1 MMEYILENEQLKVTV
16 SDAGAEIRS
25 IVGKKT
31 GTEYL
36 WQGDP
41 TYWSGR
47 APVLFPICGRLT
59 EGKYTWKGQTY
70 EMNLHGFARRSVF
83 TAEKVGDHTVTF
95 LFTANEE
102 TKKMYPFD
110 FEFRMTYTLTDS
122 TVECRYDVKN
132 EKESDLPFAV
142 GGHPGFNVPME
153 AGKKFED
160 YRLEFACAKEA
171 RELVFSDTC
180 FDTGK
185 TRAFP
190 LEEGRILPLRH
201 SLFDI
206 DAVFLTDMCHKVTLG
221 TPGGTRSLTLSFKG
235 FPHVGFWH
243 KPRTKA
249 PYVCIEPWCSV
260 PSPDGVID
268 DFATKKELTHL
279 KKGES
284 YTNAFEITICE

>member
-16 SDAGAEIRS
+16 SDEGAEIRS

-41 TYWSGR
+41 TYWAGR

-59 EGKYTWKGQTY
+59 GGKYTWKGQTY

-95 LFTANEE
+95 LLTANEE

-153 AGKKFED
+153 AGKNFED
-160 YRLEFACAKEA
+160 YRLEFACAKEP

>member
-1 MMEYILENEQLKVTV
+1 MEYILENEQLKVTL
-16 SDAGAEIRS
+16 SDAGGEIRS

-41 TYWSGR
+41 TYWAGR

-70 EMNLHGFARRSVF
+70 EMTLHGFARHSTF
-83 TAEKVGDHTVTF
+83 TAEKVSAEAVTF
-95 LFTANEE
+95 LLCANEE
-102 TKKMYPFD
+102 TKKVYPFD
-110 FEFRMTYTLTDS
+110 FAFRMTYTLTGS
-122 TVECRYDVKN
+122 TVECRYDVAN
-132 EKESDLPFAV
+132 ECEEDLPFAV

-153 AGKKFED
+153 EGKTFED
-160 YRLEFACAKEA
+160 YRLEFSCVKEA

-180 FDTGK
+180 YDTGK

-201 SLFDI
+201 SLFGI
-206 DAVFLTDMCHKVTLG
+206 DAVFLTEMCHKVTLG
-221 TPGGTRSLTLSFKG
+221 TPGGTRSLTLTFKG
-235 FPHVGFWH
+235 FPHLGIWH
-243 KPRTKA
+243 KPRTEA

-279 KKGES
+279 KKGET
-284 YTNAFEITICE
+284 YTNTFEITINE

>member
-41 TYWSGR
+41 TYWAGR

-59 EGKYTWKGQTY
+59 GGKYTWKGQTY
-70 EMNLHGFARRSVF
+70 EMNLHGFARHCTF
-83 TAEKVGDHTVTF
+83 TAEKVSKNAIT
-95 LFTANEE
+95 LLLTANEE
-102 TKKMYPFD
+102 TKKSYPFD

-122 TVECRYDVKN
+122 TVECRYDVEN
-132 EKESDLPFAV
+132 EKEDDLPFAI

-153 AGKKFED
+153 AGKNFED